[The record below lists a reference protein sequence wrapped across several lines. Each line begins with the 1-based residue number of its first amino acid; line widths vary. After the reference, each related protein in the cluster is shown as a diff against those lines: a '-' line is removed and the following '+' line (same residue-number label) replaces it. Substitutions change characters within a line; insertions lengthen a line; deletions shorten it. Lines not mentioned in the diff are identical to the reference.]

1 MSAENAKDYAQHLAD
16 TVLEA
21 SEIGDPYEFV
31 SDVLDIRRTYSSS
44 GDLFSVSLLVAFG
57 GPNAWLHV
65 QSNGIEV
72 EVSWYSDPAVK
83 WVYCPDFADAILEL
97 FNDWD
102 MYAAR
107 GLSPKRE
114 RWESTAV
121 GQKGD
126 W

>member
-1 MSAENAKDYAQHLAD
+1 MSDNSTKEYAQHLAD
-16 TVLEA
+16 TVFQA
-21 SEIGDPYEFV
+21 SETGDPYEFV

-44 GDLFSVSLLVAFG
+44 GDLFSVSLLVTFG

-83 WVYCPDFADAILEL
+83 WVYCPDFADSILEL

-102 MYAAR
+102 MDAAR
-107 GLSPKRE
+107 GVR
-114 RWESTAV
+114 R
-121 GQKGD
+121 
-126 W
+126 